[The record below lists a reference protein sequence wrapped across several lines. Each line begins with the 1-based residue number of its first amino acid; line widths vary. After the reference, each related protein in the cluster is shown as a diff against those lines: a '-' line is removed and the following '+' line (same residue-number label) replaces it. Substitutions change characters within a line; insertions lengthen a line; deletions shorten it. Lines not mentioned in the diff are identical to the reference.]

1 MTKVLPRLD
10 IRHIGQGFFS
20 YCVRAAGAATCQFE
34 GGPDSLEGCLNDAGD
49 SLGHY
54 FSDVSVSLDGQ
65 ERGSYAVQLLLK
77 NPAGLAAELLNKACP
92 PPERK
97 FA

>member
-1 MTKVLPRLD
+1 MLPRLD

-20 YCVRAAGAATCQFE
+20 YCVRAGQAATCQFE
-34 GGPDSLEGCLNDAGD
+34 GGLDSLEGCLNDAGD

-54 FSDVSVSLDGQ
+54 FSAVSVSLDGQ
-65 ERGSYAVQLLLK
+65 ELGSYAVQRLLK
-77 NPAGLAAELLNKACP
+77 NPEGLAAELLDKACP